1 MGKPDNNLF
10 IYFFWHTLKMKLF
23 SIILSNTDPN
33 YYKKKL
39 MMPHYESKYKEMP
52 QQYISA

>member
-10 IYFFWHTLKMKLF
+10 IYLFWHTLKMKLF

-33 YYKKKL
+33 YYKK
-39 MMPHYESKYKEMP
+39 Y
-52 QQYISA
+52 